1 MKQRPTRYH
10 RRGTLMVMKEP
21 GAILLVACYELGHQP
36 LAVAW
41 PAAFLEREGYAP
53 AVMDVSVEPFDA
65 ERVRR
70 AKLVAISVPMHTAL
84 RLGVAVAERVRTVN
98 AACHIAFYGLYAT
111 LNADHLLAGVADSVM
126 SGEIEST
133 LVDLAQRLGSSQH
146 QQGDGE
152 GSPASVVPKPRAS
165 GLSLP
170 VLQKL
175 SFPVPSRA
183 NLPSLKKYAHLER
196 DGGLEVVGYVEA
208 SRGCKHLCRHCPIP
222 PVYGG
227 RFFVVPVEV
236 LLTDI
241 RQQVD
246 AGASHVTFGDPDF
259 LNGPGHALAVARALH
274 AEFGALTFDFTAKI
288 EHLLRHRDRLPE
300 LARLGCAFIVSAAES
315 LSDAVLAH
323 LDKGHTR
330 ADIETAIQLT
340 AAAGITLR
348 PTWVAFTPWTTLD
361 DYRELLDFVETK
373 RLVDAVDPVQFAIRL
388 LVPPGSL
395 LLESPALR
403 PFLGELVEDQFYHR
417 WTHPDP
423 RMEALHVAVSS
434 LVAAAA
440 DRHEDAAVTFQR
452 VCELA
457 DQSAGVAPRPMAPPA
472 ARRTRPPRLTEP
484 WFC

>member
-1 MKQRPTRYH
+1 
-10 RRGTLMVMKEP
+10 MKEP

-133 LVDLAQRLGSSQH
+133 LVDLAQRLASSQH
-146 QQGDGE
+146 RQGD
-152 GSPASVVPKPRAS
+152 PKPRAP
-165 GLSLP
+165 GLPLP

-175 SFPVPSRA
+175 SFPVPSRTK
-183 NLPSLKKYAHLER
+183 LPSLKKYARLER

-208 SRGCKHLCRHCPIP
+208 SRGCKHMCRHCPIP

-227 RFFVVPVEV
+227 RFFVVPTEV

-246 AGASHVTFGDPDF
+246 AGATHVTFGDPDF

-274 AEFGALTFDFTAKI
+274 DEFPSLTFDVTAKI

-300 LARLGCAFIVSAAES
+300 LARLGCAFVVSAAES
-315 LSDAVLAH
+315 LSDTVLAH

-330 ADIETAIQLT
+330 TDIETAVRLVT
-340 AAAGITLR
+340 AAGMALR
-348 PTWVAFTPWTTLD
+348 PTWVPFTPWTTLD
-361 DYRELLDFVETK
+361 DYRELLDFVESHE
-373 RLVDAVDPVQFAIRL
+373 LIDAIDPVQYSIRL

-403 PFLGELVEDQFYHR
+403 PFLGDLVKDQFYFS
-417 WTHPDP
+417 WTHPDS
-423 RMEALHVAVSS
+423 RMEALHHEVSS
-434 LVAAAA
+434 AVAGAA
-440 DRHEDAAVTFQR
+440 DRNQDAADTFYR
-452 VCELA
+452 VRGLA
-457 DQSAGVAPRPMAPPA
+457 DGASGVDLGPSLRPRRAGSGRRASPSPGSAERN
-472 ARRTRPPRLTEP
+472 PPRASWP
-484 WFC
+484 